1 MGLVSQSKILMQ
13 IKKIRNLVTAFETF
27 ESISASPGKGEIS
40 RLELQVSLME
50 RAGSPHF
57 ACAADSKIVDVHL
70 QWYSVC
76 RSGCK
81 GKTEMMRKSKQL

>member
-1 MGLVSQSKILMQ
+1 MFTGLVSQSKILVQ

-57 ACAADSKIVDVHL
+57 ACAADSKIVDCPSANGTLSAGVAA
-70 QWYSVC
+70 
-76 RSGCK
+76 
-81 GKTEMMRKSKQL
+81 KTRPR